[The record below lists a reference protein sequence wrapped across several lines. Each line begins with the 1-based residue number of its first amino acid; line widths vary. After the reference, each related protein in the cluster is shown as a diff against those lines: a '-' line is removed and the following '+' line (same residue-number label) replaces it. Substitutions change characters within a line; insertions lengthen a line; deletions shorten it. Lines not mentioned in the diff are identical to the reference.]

1 MEIYTRPGSKIQPV
15 LPGRP
20 IKSGEKIIMARIVKH
35 FLYAAIALF
44 AWSPLC
50 AMTLDEA
57 VRKALENNPQI
68 QEAKAEISAIRAK
81 VSEAKSHRYPKL
93 DFAAAV
99 AVMNEEPEMKMPE
112 LHLAALGGM
121 PISLP
126 NMALSDSTVSIGA
139 LNLSMPLFT
148 SGRVGHGVNQA
159 KAGTE
164 AVEAAYEAVRAEVAF
179 LTIKAYLT
187 AVLTTRVEHVN
198 RQAYDTIN
206 EHLGHAV
213 RLFEE
218 NQIPRYEVLRAE
230 TEVANAK
237 KRLTDAQNNR
247 DLAIAFLQNLMGA
260 SPGRE
265 ITLDTDI
272 TPIPEVVEQYDALA
286 DEAVRQSHALIALE
300 AKDKM
305 YREAEAGAKSERLP
319 VLAAFASQVLYHNEQ
334 PFTIPSTIA
343 GVVLNVPLF
352 DGGASGAKAAGQR
365 AMRKKN
371 EYEKEKTQNN
381 LRLEV
386 MQYNLDLK
394 SSKSALESSKKSIET
409 AAESLRLAELRF
421 AEGVG
426 TGIEISDAA
435 LALLVAR
442 TNEIQARHQNNLAAY
457 GLAKTSNKLLQIVNA
472 E

>member
-1 MEIYTRPGSKIQPV
+1 M
-15 LPGRP
+15 L
-20 IKSGEKIIMARIVKH
+20 RIVTYT
-35 FLYAAIALF
+35 LWAAIALF
-44 AWSPLC
+44 AWSPIQ

-57 VRKALENNPQI
+57 VRKALYNNPQI

-93 DFAAAV
+93 DFATAFIA
-99 AVMNEEPEMKMPE
+99 MNEEPEMKMPE

-126 NMALSDSTVSIGA
+126 NMALSETTFSIGA
-139 LNLSMPLFT
+139 LNLSMPIIT
-148 SGRVGHGVNQA
+148 GGRVGHGINQA
-159 KAGTE
+159 KAGAE
-164 AVEAAYEAVRAEVAF
+164 AVEAGYEAVRDEVAF

-187 AVLTTRVEHVN
+187 AVLASRVEHVN

-206 EHLGHAV
+206 EHLGQAV

-218 NQIPRYEVLRAE
+218 SQIPRYEVLRAE
-230 TEVANAK
+230 TEAANAK

-247 DLAIAFLQNLMGA
+247 HLAIAFLQNLMGEP
-260 SPGRE
+260 PGRE

-272 TPIPEVVEQYDALA
+272 APVPEIVEQYETLAGEAL
-286 DEAVRQSHALIALE
+286 RYSHTLLALE

-305 YREAEAGAKSERLP
+305 YREAEAGAKSERMP
-319 VLAAFASQVLYHNEQ
+319 ILAAFASQVLYSNEQ

-343 GVVLNVPLF
+343 GVVLNVPIF

-394 SSKSALESSKKSIET
+394 SSKSALESSEKSIET
-409 AAESLRLAELRF
+409 ASESLRLAERRF

-442 TNEIQARHQNNLAAY
+442 TNEIQARYQNSLAAY
-457 GLAKTSNKLLQIVNA
+457 GLAKTSNKLWQILNI